1 MRRTEIPWWKVS
13 FWKLTLGIALL
24 SVGMQSA
31 WAQQQTN
38 PITCKGTVYFKAPSD
53 WTAAYIGGQ
62 NVNFVKKMALNADG
76 FYEYDLANLGITD
89 NQKIMF
95 TIGNS
100 SSTGA
105 NLKIVTATGFNVT
118 PKNGT
123 NDTSWPTNDASLKCP
138 GEDEVVYV
146 TENPNSPG
154 RTFTGKYPPGAKY
167 FFVMIP
173 PEMEAWMSSVPML
186 SMDGGL
192 TGKPMT
198 AVSDMCGWYS
208 YVFVGQ
214 TISDNVVLFRDDDPI
229 DPLTGT
235 REDMIGVNGNWE
247 QTGTAQPIPLGMIFD
262 MGVDSLFFVPDEE
275 QKTNDDGYYYSAADV
290 TGIAGTCSY
299 KLAAVIYDTDPS
311 LHPAFSCWVELN
323 DKGETNWDA
332 DCQVGV
338 NNAAAGIS
346 VSADQA
352 RTALRSCIGVTPGM
366 IESTLGPD
374 KKPVLKA
381 GAGTTC
387 FLNSTLF
394 NYMFNNTPGVN
405 EMTCYDMP
413 FKRSKDGRWEFDSDY
428 DGKNPGE
435 TQGGFAPREY
445 TGMTS
450 AQVDAMVIAA
460 GSTPLASARLKHPA
474 QGPAPL
480 YSWLRAKDRT
490 EDMPIFDLMCNG
502 PGWDGG
508 IKCDSHFAD
517 GNDLNTTIYHG
528 TTIKDGNV
536 WCWGDYC
543 SAEYPV
549 DWPTFVAGSETPGG
563 TAPRWQSGN
572 VRKGDASTTE
582 GRNQHFC
589 FESHATFT
597 YKPGLR
603 FNFRGDDDIWVFIG
617 GKLAV
622 DLGGTHMAAP
632 AYVNLDKITDA
643 QNQPFEVGKKYDL
656 DIFFCD
662 RRTTMSNVRITTNM
676 YIQQKAAIEVTG
688 HRNPLNPAETVYDT
702 ICYTKTGDGSCAAAL
717 SGSGKDEE
725 LCNQAILDA
734 GLAMSY
740 TLVRGKKYG
749 ENVVLGFDKI
759 STPGVYRR
767 GIDLTNFTQPKV
779 DKSNTDLPGGYY
791 TLFVTIEGKYQKV
804 ISFQTTG
811 EVNVV
816 YQDGKAISIN
826 EDGDPVDRGEYKLQT
841 SAMGST
847 AERQDIIPVYI
858 SNVAANPE
866 TGELQIF
873 PDDAVG
879 VGYTLQVTDSLGQP
893 TKLVKLYYKN
903 AEGAFV
909 KIASGEQRTIGAA
922 GVDTVY
928 AMVDMEDLQ
937 NPSTPFKISVSGSLN
952 GATLNFYLPQITFI
966 EKIPEVVGEMATSVR
981 GQTPK
986 ADGSYDEYW
995 KMSIY
1000 DLYLA
1005 IVKPNPDGTFSP
1017 CIEECNGFSIHKG
1030 AATSPR
1036 IDFVDTAYVFNN
1048 GYATI
1053 SIRSQ
1058 LEYRWDTNP
1067 AIHNPATIV
1076 AEYNDYVQAIYS
1088 PMYFRD
1094 PPVPLPILSDVFDVH
1109 GSTPPMAYK
1118 MPSPYFDMNKEYLD
1132 GIGDSVAIYYDRPIH
1147 KDSLPTKICLMWDS
1161 TVAVEHN
1168 PVEEGFSNIPA
1179 DVSIFCNELVPISA
1193 NNIDCSHPVELDSV
1207 PGYCTNLITI
1217 GGLKLSESVKTAG
1230 LGKVH
1235 SYAEFKDKGKLVKQ
1249 GFTGTLTDRM
1259 APVPLRAE
1267 VRTVMKGDEMSELDS
1282 LVLVLSEPVKLV
1294 TTSNKKSALDFYL
1307 NSAIELSEDTRYVS
1321 ALGGS
1326 ANVVTASNDPIVSVT
1341 DKGEGRVKCL
1351 YSRGNV
1357 SPHVGDYV
1365 RLGGDL
1371 TTVFWT
1377 DDVDLTLLGGDT
1389 LRVAADAGYYWNSP
1403 TPYNETKRLPSMW
1416 IPVTGDAEI
1425 DVNENKFASTANAD
1439 SVWTATQQTVTVN
1452 GYRTNMT
1459 KAEILAQ
1466 EGGRPG
1472 HLVKADMYALF
1483 NGLTDEERTE
1493 LMANNMQNV
1502 YFSYEVE
1509 YFTNLGNFVTR
1520 KSQKIFCD
1528 DNVNLE
1534 RYGQAYFGGAGTTC
1548 IDAGMDRNFYIGWNM
1563 RSDNGRMVGT
1573 GAYIV
1578 KLKSFVKMGSAG
1590 KKAKQESTSIWGVRR
1605 SPKPDKQY
1613 MKNLTAK

>member
-13 FWKLTLGIALL
+13 FWKLTLSAALL
-24 SVGMQSA
+24 FVGMQSA
-31 WAQQQTN
+31 WAQENQN

-53 WTAAYIGGQ
+53 WTAAFIGGK
-62 NVNFVKKMALNADG
+62 NVNIVRKMALNADG
-76 FYEYDLANLGITD
+76 FYEYNLADLGITD
-89 NQKIMF
+89 NMQIMF
-95 TIGNS
+95 TIGNQ
-100 SSTGA
+100 STPSA
-105 NLKIVTATGFNVT
+105 TLKIVTATGFNVV

-154 RTFTGKYPPGAKY
+154 KTFTGKYPPGAKY

-173 PEMEAWMSSVPML
+173 PEMEDWMSSVPML

-214 TISDNVVLFRDDDPI
+214 TISDNVVLYRDDDPI

-247 QTGTAQPIPLGMIFD
+247 ESGAAQPIPLGMIFD

-275 QKTNDDGYYYSAADV
+275 QKTNEDGYYYSAADV
-290 TGIAGTCSY
+290 SGIAGTCSY
-299 KLAAVIYDTDPS
+299 SLAAVIYDTDPS
-311 LHPAFSCWVELN
+311 LHPAFSCWVEKDDQGN
-323 DKGETNWDA
+323 TDYDK

-338 NNAAAGIS
+338 PALGVDMAT
-346 VSADQA
+346 A
-352 RTALRSCIGVTPGM
+352 RTALQKCIGVTPGM

-374 KKPVLKA
+374 KKPILKA
-381 GAGTTC
+381 GVGTDC

-435 TQGGFAPREY
+435 TVGGFAPREY
-445 TGMTS
+445 TGLTS

-460 GSTPLASARLKHPA
+460 GSTPLAQARLKHPA
-474 QGPAPL
+474 QGPAAL
-480 YSWLRAKDRT
+480 YSWLRAKDKT

-508 IKCDSHFAD
+508 INCDKHFAG
-517 GNDLNTTIYHG
+517 GNDLNGETYKG
-528 TTIKDGNV
+528 TKIADGKV
-536 WCWGDYC
+536 WCWGEYC
-543 SAEYPV
+543 NAEVPV
-549 DWPTFVAGSETPGG
+549 DWPKYVAGSETPGG
-563 TAPRWQSGN
+563 AVPRWQSGN
-572 VRKGDASTTE
+572 VRTGETSSTV

-643 QNQPFEVGKKYDL
+643 QGNAFVVGNKYDL

-676 YIQQKAAIEVTG
+676 YITQKAAIDVKG
-688 HRNPLNPAETVYDT
+688 HKNPQNPAETIYDK
-702 ICYTKTGDGSCAAAL
+702 ICYMMTSDGSCAAAL
-717 SGSGKDEE
+717 SGSGTDQE
-725 LCNQAILDA
+725 LCGNDILTA
-734 GLAMSY
+734 GLDMSY
-740 TLVRGKKYG
+740 TLVKGKKNG
-749 ENVVLGFDKI
+749 ENVVLGFEKV

-767 GIDLTNFTQPKV
+767 GIDLTNFTEPKV

-791 TLFVTIEGKYQKV
+791 TLFVNIGIKSQKV
-804 ISFQTTG
+804 ISFKTSG
-811 EVNVV
+811 EVDVV
-816 YQDGKAISIN
+816 YEDGKAISVN
-826 EDGDPVDRGEYKLQT
+826 DETGDVVTVGEYKLQT
-841 SAMGST
+841 SEMGGKMV
-847 AERQDIIPVYI
+847 PVYI
-858 SNVAANPE
+858 SNVTPGTESAGLE
-866 TGELQIF
+866 IF

-879 VGYTLQVTDSLGQP
+879 MPYTLQVTDAAGMA
-893 TKLVKLYYKN
+893 TKIVKLYYKN
-903 AEGAFV
+903 ADGAFV
-909 KIASGEQRTIGAA
+909 KINSGEQRTIGQG

-928 AMVDMEDLQ
+928 AMADMEDLQ
-937 NPSTPFKISVSGSLN
+937 LPITPFKISVSGRPN
-952 GATLNFYLPQITFI
+952 GMTVNFYLPQITFI
-966 EKIPEVVGEMATSVR
+966 EKIPEAGETAVSVK
-981 GQTPK
+981 GMTPK
-986 ADGSYDEYW
+986 ADGSYEEYW
-995 KMSIY
+995 KMSTY
-1000 DLYLA
+1000 DMYLA

-1017 CIEECNGFSIHKG
+1017 CIEECNGLTIHKSSL
-1030 AATSPR
+1030 TSPR
-1036 IDFVDTAYVFNN
+1036 IDFIDTAYVFNN
-1048 GYATI
+1048 GYTTI
-1053 SIRSQ
+1053 TIRSQ
-1058 LEYRWDTNP
+1058 AEYRWDTNP
-1067 AIHNPATIV
+1067 TIHNPATIV
-1076 AEYNDYVQAIYS
+1076 AEYNDYVQAFFTPI
-1088 PMYFRD
+1088 YFRD
-1094 PPVPLPILSDVFDVH
+1094 PPVPLPILSDVFDVR
-1109 GSTPPMAYK
+1109 GSVPPMEYK
-1118 MPSPYFDMNKEYLD
+1118 MPSAYFDMNKEYLD
-1132 GIGDSVAIYYDRPIH
+1132 GIGDSVAIYYDRAIH
-1147 KDSLPTKICLMWDS
+1147 RDSLPTRICFLWDS
-1161 TVAVEHN
+1161 SSAVEHN

-1179 DVSIFCNELVPISA
+1179 DVSILCNELVPVSKS
-1193 NNIDCSHPVELDSV
+1193 NIDCTPAEGKPDSLA
-1207 PGYCTNLITI
+1207 YCTNVIMI
-1217 GGLKLSESVKTAG
+1217 GGLKLSENVKTSG
-1230 LGKVH
+1230 SGDVY

-1249 GFTGTLTDRM
+1249 GFKGPLTDRM

-1267 VRTVMKGDEMSELDS
+1267 VRTVMKGDEMTDLDS
-1282 LVLVLSEPVKLV
+1282 LIVVLSEPVKIV
-1294 TTSNKKSALDFYL
+1294 TTSNKKTALDFYL
-1307 NSAIELSEDTRYVS
+1307 NSAVELSDNSRYVS
-1321 ALGGS
+1321 ALGGG
-1326 ANVVTASNDPIVSVT
+1326 ANVVTAENDPMISVT
-1341 DKGEGRVKCL
+1341 ENGQGRIK
-1351 YSRGNV
+1351 YMYKRGNI

-1371 TTVFWT
+1371 SMVFWS

-1389 LRVAADAGYYWNSP
+1389 LRAAADAAFYWNSP
-1403 TPYNETKRLPSMW
+1403 TAYNETKRLPSVW
-1416 IPVTGDAEI
+1416 VPVMGDAEI

-1439 SVWTATQQTVTVN
+1439 SVWNATQQTVSVN

-1459 KAEILAQ
+1459 KAEIWQQ

-1483 NGLTDEERTE
+1483 NGLTDEERAE
-1493 LMANNMQNV
+1493 LMANKMQNV
-1502 YFSYEVE
+1502 FFYYEVE

-1520 KSQKIFCD
+1520 KSQKIYCND
-1528 DNVNLE
+1528 DENLAA
-1534 RYGQAYFGGAGTTC
+1534 YGQAYFGGAGTSC

-1563 RSDNGRMVGT
+1563 RSDNGRMAGT

-1578 KLKSFVKMGSAG
+1578 KLKSYVKMGSAG
-1590 KKAKQESTSIWGVRR
+1590 KKAKQESTSIWGVKR

-1613 MKNLTAK
+1613 LKAAEAK

>member
-24 SVGMQSA
+24 FVGVQSA
-31 WAQQQTN
+31 WAQQNQN
-38 PITCKGTVYFKAPSD
+38 PITCKGTVYFKAPAN
-53 WTAAYIGGQ
+53 WTGAFIGGK
-62 NVNFVKKMALNADG
+62 NVQMVRKMTLNADG
-76 FYEYDLANLGITD
+76 FYEYNLGDLGITD
-89 NQKIMF
+89 NTYPYF
-95 TIGNS
+95 SIGNQAAVNA
-100 SSTGA
+100 TFEG
-105 NLKIVTATGFNVT
+105 VTNTLFAVT
-118 PKNGT
+118 PANT
-123 NDTSWPTNDASLKCP
+123 NDNSWYINNATLHCP

-198 AVSDMCGWYS
+198 AVADMCGWYS

-235 REDMIGVNGNWE
+235 REDMIGVNGNCE

-290 TGIAGTCSY
+290 GNIVGTCSY
-299 KLAAVIYDTDPS
+299 SLAAVIYDTDPS

-323 DKGETNWDA
+323 DQGETNWDL
-332 DCQVGV
+332 DCQEGV
-338 NNAAAGIS
+338 NNPAAGIV
-346 VSADQA
+346 VSKEQA
-352 RTALRSCIGVTPGM
+352 RAALQTCIGVTPGM
-366 IESTLGPD
+366 IESTLGPG
-374 KKPVLKA
+374 KKPVLKS
-381 GAGTTC
+381 GAGTNC

-394 NYMFNNTPGVN
+394 NYMFNNTPNVN

-428 DGKNPGE
+428 DGKVGN
-435 TQGGFAPREY
+435 TVGGFAPREY
-445 TGMTS
+445 EGMTS
-450 AQVDAMVIAA
+450 AQVDALVIAA
-460 GSTPLASARLKHPA
+460 GSTPLPAARLKHAA
-474 QGPAPL
+474 QGPAAL

-508 IKCDSHFAD
+508 IDCSTHFAG
-517 GNDLNTTIYHG
+517 GNDLNGVTYKG
-528 TTIKDGNV
+528 TKIADGKV
-536 WCWGDYC
+536 WCWGEYC
-543 SAEYPV
+543 NAEVPV
-549 DWPTFVAGSETPGG
+549 DWPKYVAGSETLGG
-563 TAPRWQSGN
+563 AVPRWQSGD
-572 VRKGDASTTE
+572 VRKGVATGTL

-632 AYVNLDKITDA
+632 AYVNLDSITDA
-643 QNQPFEVGKKYDL
+643 QNKAFEVGKKYDL

-676 YIQQKAAIEVTG
+676 YIQQKAAIEVAG
-688 HRNPLNPAETVYDT
+688 HRNPVNPAETVYDS
-702 ICYTKTGDGSCAAAL
+702 ICYMKTSDGSCAAAL
-717 SGSGKDEE
+717 SGSGKDEV
-725 LCNQAILDA
+725 LCNEAILNA
-734 GLAMSY
+734 GLDMSY

-749 ENVVLGFDKI
+749 ENVVLGFDKVTVPNI
-759 STPGVYRR
+759 YRR

-811 EVNVV
+811 EVSVV
-816 YQDGKAISIN
+816 YTDGKAISIN
-826 EDGDPVDRGEYKLQT
+826 EEGDPVDRGEYKLLT
-841 SAMGST
+841 SEMGGKMV
-847 AERQDIIPVYI
+847 PVYI
-858 SNVAANPE
+858 SNVATNPE

-879 VGYTLQVTDSLGQP
+879 VGYTLQVTDSLGQA
-893 TKLVKLYYKN
+893 TKFVKLYYKN

-909 KIASGEQRTIGAA
+909 KMVSGEQRTIGAS

-937 NPSTPFKISVSGSLN
+937 NPSTPFKISVSGSPN
-952 GATLNFYLPQITFI
+952 GMTVNFYLPQITFI
-966 EKIPEVVGEMATSVR
+966 EKIPEVGEMAKSVK

-986 ADGSYDEYW
+986 ADGSYEEYW
-995 KMSIY
+995 KMSTY
-1000 DLYLA
+1000 EMYLA

-1017 CIEECNGFSIHKG
+1017 CIEECNGFVIHKG
-1030 AATSPR
+1030 AATSPK
-1036 IDFVDTAYVFNN
+1036 IEFVPDTSVFVN

-1053 SIRSQ
+1053 TIRSQ
-1058 LEYRWDTNP
+1058 LEYRWDTDP
-1067 AIHNPATIV
+1067 RIHNPATIV
-1076 AEYNDYVQAIYS
+1076 AEYNDYVQAVYS
-1088 PMYFRD
+1088 PIYFRD
-1094 PPVPLPILSDVFDVH
+1094 PPVPLPVLSDVFDVR
-1109 GSTPPMAYK
+1109 GSTPPMEYK
-1118 MPSPYFDMNKEYLD
+1118 MPSPYFSMNQEYLD

-1179 DVSIFCNELVPISA
+1179 DVSIFCNELVLINA
-1193 NNIDCSHPVELDSV
+1193 NNIDCSHPVEIDSV

-1267 VRTVMKGDEMSELDS
+1267 VRTVMKGDELSELDS

-1307 NSAIELSEDTRYVS
+1307 NSAIELNEDSRYVS

-1326 ANVVTASNDPIVSVT
+1326 ANVVTASNDPMISVT
-1341 DKGEGRVKCL
+1341 EKGEGRVKCL

-1371 TTVFWT
+1371 TTIFWT

-1389 LRVAADAGYYWNSP
+1389 MRVASDAAYYWNSP
-1403 TPYNETKRLPSMW
+1403 TTYNETTRLPSMW

-1439 SVWTATQQTVTVN
+1439 SVWMATQQTVTVN

-1483 NGLTDEERTE
+1483 NGLTDEERSE

-1520 KSQKIFCD
+1520 KSQKIYCD

-1534 RYGQAYFGGAGTTC
+1534 KYGQAYFGGAGTTC

-1613 MKNLTAK
+1613 MKNITAK